1 MLWKSCCIVNCFI
14 TLWYLYRV
22 IEYTILYS
30 NILLSWLYTNIQSW
44 LLSIQIL
51 AHSNKLEAHPTLYCS
66 SGFSYTV
73 KSRFFRKI
81 ILLISS
87 FTIFT
92 SLSCI
97 ITKAEITSFLN
108 KCSTEKLLLLTV
120 MFVNVK
126 NHGQPWN
133 RLCLTLKQCIDYT
146 IFLLSLCDELNMVT
160 CPHDDL
166 NMTCS
171 DYYFFSVNHF

>member
-1 MLWKSCCIVNCFI
+1 M
-14 TLWYLYRV
+14 
-22 IEYTILYS
+22 
-30 NILLSWLYTNIQSW
+30 QSW

-51 AHSNKLEAHPTLYCS
+51 AHSNKLEAHLSLYCS

-73 KSRFFRKI
+73 CVQSSPDFSKI

-108 KCSTEKLLLLTV
+108 KCSTEKLLLLAV

-160 CPHDDL
+160 CPHDDMFRL
-166 NMTCS
+166 NF
-171 DYYFFSVNHF
+171 FFSVNHF